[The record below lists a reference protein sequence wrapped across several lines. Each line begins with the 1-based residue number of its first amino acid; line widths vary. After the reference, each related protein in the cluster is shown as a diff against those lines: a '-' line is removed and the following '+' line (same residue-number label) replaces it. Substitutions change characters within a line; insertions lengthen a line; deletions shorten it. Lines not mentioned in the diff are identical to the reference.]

1 MDMNTMVESY
11 NSTIFYLIAATG
23 AVNAVLG
30 ILALTKGKNRL
41 NISFAIL
48 SILLAAWNA
57 LVILWQ
63 GPGGIQYLEKINAV
77 VVAFIPAAGIFLILT
92 FFKITKGP
100 GVSLLKVSLI
110 FSALLS
116 LYSIST
122 FFSPALDSFY
132 NTPPFKVWVLM
143 HIFVF
148 SIAGFMVLLFKYRRV
163 QYKQEKI
170 KIKYVIFAF
179 VVLFTGALFELT
191 GAIGI
196 HRFNHM
202 ANIANAIYCLILF
215 GAIFRHRLFDAGVVL
230 KNLIIYSIAA
240 GAATVFYAIAAYFYG
255 KDRFFGVMALFI
267 LSFAVFYYARFL
279 HGVIKLFVDS
289 VSGASGTELAA
300 RELKKLKVSEI
311 NDEEK
316 IKAIIALLSE
326 TMEMDVIVYIK
337 EGNYYVP
344 SWSIGPDAGV
354 TVEYSGKLSGITLKY
369 ETIAEDGSLKIF
381 GADITAPLIYAGDEE
396 GAITA
401 KKQTADISFMENEIS
416 LFADGAAEISACL
429 NSYLLRRTLDAEEN
443 MKRIGLM
450 ARQMAHEIKNPLT
463 ALWGAAQLLDPKNE
477 TDAENISIIRDEIN
491 RLRGILESWK
501 DFSDN
506 IRVEKFSGDV
516 IALVEDSVKMARLTG
531 KNAEF
536 SFKKTAASLM
546 ANFDKDRM
554 KQVVLNILLNAA
566 DACEKSRLPL
576 VKVMVIQKEKTFE
589 IKVKDNGTGI
599 NPEIMRKL
607 KQPLFTT
614 KAKGTGL
621 GLSISDKI
629 VTAHN
634 GTLIIESD
642 GNTYTEVKIE
652 IPYN

>member
-48 SILLAAWNA
+48 SILLAVWNA

-63 GPGGIQYLEKINAV
+63 GPGGIHYLEKINAV
-77 VVAFIPAAGIFLILT
+77 VVSLIPPAGIFLILT
-92 FFKITKGP
+92 FFKMTKGP
-100 GVSLLKVSLI
+100 GVSLLRVSII

-122 FFSPALDSFY
+122 FFSPAMDSFY
-132 NTPPFKVWVLM
+132 NTPPFKVWMLM
-143 HIFVF
+143 HVFVF
-148 SIAGFMVLLFKYRRV
+148 SMAGFLVLLFKYRRV

-191 GAIGI
+191 GALGF
-196 HRFNHM
+196 HRFNHLG
-202 ANIANAIYCLILF
+202 NIANAVYCLILF

-230 KNLIIYSIAA
+230 KNLIIYSLAA
-240 GAATVFYAIAAYFYG
+240 GAATVFYVMAAYFYG
-255 KDRFFGVMALFI
+255 KDRFFGIMALFI

-289 VSGASGTELAA
+289 LSGASGTELAA
-300 RELKKLKVSEI
+300 QELKKLKVSEI
-311 NDEEK
+311 SDEEK
-316 IKAIIALLSE
+316 IKAIMALLSE

-337 EGNYYVP
+337 DGNYYVP
-344 SWSIGPDAGV
+344 SWSMGLDPGV
-354 TVEYSGKLSGITLKY
+354 TVEYGGKLTGIMLKY
-369 ETIAEDGSLKIF
+369 EAKAEEESLKIF
-381 GADITAPLIYAGDEE
+381 GADIMAPLLYAGDDE
-396 GAITA
+396 GVIAA
-401 KKQTADISFMENEIS
+401 KKQTADISFLENEIA
-416 LFADGAAEISACL
+416 LFTDGAIEISACL

-463 ALWGAAQLLDPKNE
+463 ALWGAAQLIDPKSE

-501 DFSDN
+501 DFSDR
-506 IRVEKFSGDV
+506 ITAEKSANDAV
-516 IALVEDSVKMARLTG
+516 IFLEEAIKMAQLTG
-531 KNAEF
+531 RNVEF
-536 SFKKTAASLM
+536 SFKKPPAPVPAE
-546 ANFDKDRM
+546 FDKDRM
-554 KQVVLNILLNAA
+554 KQVILNILLNAA
-566 DACEKSRLPL
+566 DACEKNRTPM
-576 VKVMVIQKEKTFE
+576 VKVSLIQKEKTFE
-589 IKVKDNGTGI
+589 IRVKDNGTGI

-614 KAKGTGL
+614 KVKGTGL
-621 GLSISDKI
+621 GLYVSDKI
-629 VTAHN
+629 VAAHK
-634 GTLIIESD
+634 GTLILESD
-642 GNTYTEVKIE
+642 GTTYTEVKIE
-652 IPYN
+652 IPYK